1 MRVVIVDD
9 EPLARERLRRLI
21 AEFPGYEV
29 VGEAGDG
36 EGAIEIIRE
45 EEPDVVLL
53 DVRMGMVDGLQVARA
68 ITEEEMPPAIIFIT
82 AYPEHALSAF
92 DAQADAYLLKP
103 VRKEKLR
110 EALQR
115 VRKLSRA
122 QKPIASVAPGTR
134 PKREFVLATTREGL
148 VRVPVDDIVYFLADQ
163 KYTTVSHLH
172 GEVLIEESLK
182 TLGAPQGAGGD
193 PLHRR
198 AGAQQ
203 DRRIAALAA
212 RAACADP
219 AAGEPPPARRSTALP
234 HRRRQRGGSG
244 VRPGVKPPEVK
255 PELKQPPTSA
265 LVFSAHGKPD
275 AANRD

>member
-36 EGAIEIIRE
+36 ESALEIIRE

-68 ITEEEMPPAIIFIT
+68 IKEEEMPPAIIFIT

-110 EALQR
+110 ESLQR

-122 QKPIASVAPGTR
+122 QKPEAGTPQEAR

-148 VRVPVDDIVYFLADQ
+148 VRVPVNDIVYFLADQ
-163 KYTTVSHLH
+163 KYTTVCHLH

-182 TLGAPQGAGGD
+182 TLEEDFSPWFLRVHRKALVATRFIAGLERGAPT
-193 PLHRR
+193 L
-198 AGAQQ
+198 
-203 DRRIAALAA
+203 
-212 RAACADP
+212 
-219 AAGEPPPARRSTALP
+219 LP
-234 HRRRQRGGSG
+234 VSRRRLAEVRRFLTDDGSDETLG
-244 VRPGVKPPEVK
+244 E
-255 PELKQPPTSA
+255 
-265 LVFSAHGKPD
+265 D
-275 AANRD
+275 

>member
-36 EGAIEIIRE
+36 ESALEVIRD

-122 QKPIASVAPGTR
+122 QKPVAAAAPGSR

-163 KYTTVSHLH
+163 KYTTVCHLH

-182 TLGAPQGAGGD
+182 TLEDDFSPWFLRVHRKALVATRFIAGLERGKTD
-193 PLHRR
+193 ESQHWLRVRH
-198 AGAQQ
+198 AHAV
-203 DRRIAALAA
+203 
-212 RAACADP
+212 
-219 AAGEPPPARRSTALP
+219 LP
-234 HRRRQRGGSG
+234 VSRRRLAEVRRFLTDDSG
-244 VRPGVKPPEVK
+244 E
-255 PELKQPPTSA
+255 
-265 LVFSAHGKPD
+265 
-275 AANRD
+275 

>member
-36 EGAIEIIRE
+36 ESAIEIIRE

-68 ITEEEMPPAIIFIT
+68 INEEDMPPAIIFIT

-122 QKPIASVAPGTR
+122 QKPTIANPGEK

-148 VRVPVDDIVYFLADQ
+148 VRVPAEDIIYFLADQ
-163 KYTTVSHLH
+163 KYTTVCHLH

-182 TLGAPQGAGGD
+182 TLEEDFSPWFLRVHRKALVATRFIAGLERGKGD
-193 PLHRR
+193 ESQHWMRVRHSPTL
-198 AGAQQ
+198 
-203 DRRIAALAA
+203 
-212 RAACADP
+212 
-219 AAGEPPPARRSTALP
+219 LP
-234 HRRRQRGGSG
+234 VSRRRLAEVRRFLTDDGSGGGS
-244 VRPGVKPPEVK
+244 
-255 PELKQPPTSA
+255 
-265 LVFSAHGKPD
+265 
-275 AANRD
+275 AAAEGDGDED